1 MFSSVWERFSN
12 AFLVNG
18 CDGLTRIAEGLGN
31 TMIIALGA
39 LCIGVVLGTFL
50 AVARVIPKSNFIVKA
65 LSGAATAYVT
75 FFRGTPI
82 VVQLLLMYYGIFA
95 TSGIPALV
103 IAVAVFGMN
112 SGAYVSEII
121 RSGIQSVDFGQTEAG
136 LSLGLPYST
145 VMAKI
150 VLPQAIKNI
159 LPALG
164 NELITLI
171 KDTSVAGFITV
182 FDVTRATRVIIT
194 NTYDA
199 LIPYI
204 FLALVY
210 LVIVMIATK
219 LVSKLERRLRRS
231 DTH

>member
-1 MFSSVWERFSN
+1 MFTAVWERFAN
-12 AFLVNG
+12 AFLTDN
-18 CDGLTRIAEGLGN
+18 CDGLIRIVLGLEN

-39 LCIGVVLGTFL
+39 LVIGIIIGIFL
-50 AVARVIPKSNFIVKA
+50 AVARVIPKTNCVVKI
-65 LSGAATAYVT
+65 LSAAATAYVT

-95 TSGIPALV
+95 TSGISALV

-121 RSGIQSVDFGQTEAG
+121 RSGIQSVDYGQTEAG
-136 LSLGLPYST
+136 LSLGLSYST
-145 VMAKI
+145 TMGEI

-164 NELITLI
+164 NELIALI

-182 FDVTRATRVIIT
+182 FDVTRATRVVIT
-194 NTYDA
+194 KTYDA
-199 LIPYI
+199 LVPYL

-219 LVSKLERRLRRS
+219 LVSILERRLRES